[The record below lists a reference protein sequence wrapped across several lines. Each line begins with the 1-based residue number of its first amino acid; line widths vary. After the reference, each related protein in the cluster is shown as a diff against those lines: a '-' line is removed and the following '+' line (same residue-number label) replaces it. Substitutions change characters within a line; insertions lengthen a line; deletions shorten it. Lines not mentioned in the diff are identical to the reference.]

1 MITPFPTFPWKK
13 LAFWAGGLVALV
25 GITGFF
31 ILPPLVKSIALK
43 QLGAKLHREVTIE
56 KIAIN
61 PYALSLTVNGFAI
74 KEREGGGSFVAFD
87 ELFVDVGLA
96 SVIRLAP
103 VLKELRLTGPR
114 IRLDHWEPGRFNFSD
129 ILDEILAKPSDGPTP
144 RFALHNIQ
152 ISRGRIDIDDKP
164 ASAKHEI
171 ADINLGI
178 PFLSS
183 IPSQTDIFVEPKFSA
198 KVNGAP
204 LEVSGKSKLFRESL
218 DTEIAIEIDK
228 FELPRLNDYLPRD
241 LRIKIP
247 TGQFDTR
254 LALKFQRQPDKSATL
269 NISGEASV
277 SGLTITE
284 TSGKPLLKL
293 PRLNLT
299 LTDLAPLTRHA
310 RISKLELEGAEL
322 FVRRDEAAQLNWLAV
337 LPKAK
342 TTAPSTGPATPFLLE
357 LDELSLTKA
366 KHSFENDASST
377 PWRATIEAI
386 DLSVKNYSS
395 ANTVPLKADVSLG
408 GLRLTKNGG
417 KDEVLRLPLL
427 QIKGAT
433 VDITGLALTIGE
445 LSSNGGRLAIMR
457 DESGL
462 IDLQSMLAPKA
473 APLRSDALTI
483 ATMTSADARVKT
495 TPSEWVVNAQKIELT
510 DYSLMLND
518 KAEGRNVKLSA
529 DGMLLSVQDFSTRR
543 DAKGKFD
550 LKTSLN
556 KKGAVNVSGT
566 MSLLPLAGEMN
577 VDIKG
582 TSVLPFQPYFA
593 DKLNIDLTSGD
604 IALKGTTKWKLAAPG
619 EATTG
624 QSPVTGDFFAVLDVT
639 EFASIERRSAEDLLK
654 WKSLRVGALRGNL
667 SPLSLQIDEIAL
679 TDFYSR
685 LIVLPEGRLNVQD
698 IVRRPESAT
707 ASATA
712 TGTPPPAPSPTDKE
726 ALVSPARTATAPAN
740 PLTQIGRI
748 TLQGGNVS
756 FTDRFIKPNRTA
768 NLTQLGGTITRITT
782 ETPAEL
788 DIRGTLDNSAPLL
801 IAGKLNPL
809 SKNLFLDIKASVK
822 GFDLSPMSP
831 YSGRYIGY
839 GIEKGKLSLDVD
851 YKLENRTLSA
861 QNRLFLDQITL
872 GDKVDSPDATKL
884 PVSFALSLLKDRKSN
899 IDLNLPISGSLDDPQ
914 FSIAGL
920 VFQII
925 GNLIV
930 KAVTAPF
937 ALLGSLFGGGEEL
950 SWVEF
955 PYGYASIDAA
965 SAAKLDTLVKA
976 LTERPALKLEI
987 AGRVDSEQD
996 REGLRKAGL
1005 EKSVKTQKF
1014 RDLARQ
1020 GQPAVSLNEVRVEP
1034 SEYLKYLEAAYAA
1047 EKFAKPRNVVGLS
1060 KSLPREEME
1069 KLMLTNTSVSD
1080 EDLRQLA
1087 EQRALSVQQA
1097 LLKAGIPAERIFLLA
1112 SRIETPPAKE
1122 KAKASRS
1129 DLSLK

>member
-1 MITPFPTFPWKK
+1 MITSFPTLPWKK
-13 LAFWAGGLVALV
+13 LAFWVGGLVALV

-31 ILPPLVKSIALK
+31 ILPPMVKSIAQK
-43 QLGAKLHREVTIE
+43 QMGAKLHREVTIE

-61 PYALSLTVNGFAI
+61 PYALTLTVNGFAI
-74 KEREGGGSFVAFD
+74 KETEGGGSFAAFE
-87 ELFVDVGLA
+87 ELFVDVELA

-114 IRLDHWEPGRFNFSD
+114 IKLAHLEPGRFNFSD

-178 PFLSS
+178 PFISS

-218 DTEIAIEIDK
+218 ETEIAIEIDQ

-269 NISGEASV
+269 NISGEASL

-293 PRLNLT
+293 PRLKLA

-322 FVRRDEAAQLNWLAV
+322 VVRLDEASQLNWLAV
-337 LPKAK
+337 LQKAK
-342 TTAPSTGPATPFLLE
+342 TAAPSTGPATPFLLE
-357 LDELSLTKA
+357 LDELSLTRA
-366 KHSFENDASST
+366 KHSFENDASGT
-377 PWRATIEAI
+377 PWRATIDAI

-395 ANTVPLKADVSLG
+395 ANTIPLKADVSLG

-433 VDITGLALTIGE
+433 VDIAGLALTMGE
-445 LSSNGGRLAIMR
+445 LSSNGGRLALMR

-473 APLRSDALTI
+473 APLRTAAATI
-483 ATMTSADARVKT
+483 ATTTAEARVKDS
-495 TPSEWVVNAQKIELT
+495 PPEWVVTAQKIELT
-510 DYSLMLND
+510 DYGLMLND

-529 DGMLLSVQDFSTRR
+529 DGMLLSVQNLSTRR

-582 TSVLPFQPYFA
+582 TSILPFQPYFA

-604 IALKGTTKWKLAAPG
+604 IALKGTTRWKLAPAG

-624 QSPVTGDFFAVLDVT
+624 QSAVTGDFSATLDLT

-654 WKSLRVGALRGNL
+654 WKSLRVGALRGNI

-707 ASATA
+707 TAATSTVA
-712 TGTPPPAPSPTDKE
+712 PPPAPSPTGKD
-726 ALVSPARTATAPAN
+726 AIVSSTRAATATAN
-740 PLTQIGRI
+740 LLTQIGRI

-756 FTDRFIKPNRTA
+756 FTDRFIKPSHTA
-768 NLTQLGGTITRITT
+768 NLTQLGGTISRITS
-782 ETPAEL
+782 ETPADL

-861 QNRLFLDQITL
+861 QNHLYLDQITL

-884 PVSFALSLLKDRKSN
+884 PVSFALSLLKDRKGN

-914 FSIAGL
+914 FSIAGV
-920 VFQII
+920 VFQVI

-950 SWVEF
+950 SWLEF

-965 SAAKLDTLVKA
+965 SAAKVDTLVKA

-987 AGRVDSEQD
+987 AGRVDPEQD
-996 REGLRKAGL
+996 KEGLRKAGL

-1014 RDLARQ
+1014 RDIARQ
-1020 GQPAVSLNEVRVEP
+1020 GKPAVSLNEVRVEP

-1047 EKFAKPRNVVGLS
+1047 EQFAKPRNIVGLT
-1060 KSLPREEME
+1060 KSLPKEEME
-1069 KLMLTNTSVSD
+1069 KLMLTNTGVSD

-1087 EQRALSVQQA
+1087 EQRALSVQHA
-1097 LLKAGIPAERIFLLA
+1097 LLKAGIPAERIFLLT

-1122 KAKASRS
+1122 KARASRS
-1129 DLSLK
+1129 DLTLK